1 MVRAPSPFDPH
12 AVSSLRRV
20 VACLLTGHR
29 PAPLDTRNLTNY
41 LNLLSKRLR
50 LFRYIRRSESFV
62 VLMSGDL
69 SGTLSPT
76 SGADMSVLLSPALV
90 FLNAPTVFQ

>member
-29 PAPLDTRNLTNY
+29 PAPLRNRSTQLCRFTNS
-41 LNLLSKRLR
+41 LIELDAVGRIQFQIDIGWLKHDPAILAVAIGPGFQVIERAVR
-50 LFRYIRRSESFV
+50 
-62 VLMSGDL
+62 
-69 SGTLSPT
+69 PT
-76 SGADMSVLLSPALV
+76 EAR
-90 FLNAPTVFQ
+90 